1 MQAQLI
7 SDFQQVNMDTNNNKK
22 FIECTPSHE
31 EQRKNI
37 EYVRRRMLEEFDTN
51 PHLYDLCDREKVA
64 TNDFWVSRFIN
75 WLDQGNEKAFDHMK
89 ETFRWRRSYG
99 INCYDPLEI
108 PLEVYQMGPVFRFMD
123 DPEGR
128 SMLYVRCKMHRKI
141 PEIED
146 RIRKSFI
153 NYVEKI
159 DAKAN
164 REFGFNIVFD
174 MNGSGYANVDLDML
188 FFIITTIRK
197 YYPNGNK
204 YTYILGLP
212 WILNSVAKFAL
223 ALIPSDTARK
233 VKFLSLTEF
242 HQLLPSHCIP
252 DFLGGTCIEPY
263 RKIPIG
269 AKDCIT
275 LGKELYGLNEVETK
289 RLLKPSIKFVEEG
302 KAHAVFVD
310 DLVELYL

>member
-7 SDFQQVNMDTNNNKK
+7 SEFATLNMDGNNNSCKSG
-22 FIECTPSHE
+22 EVTVTE

-37 EYVRRRMLEEFDTN
+37 EYVRRRFLEEYEAN
-51 PHLYDLCDREKVA
+51 PHLYDSCDRERVA
-64 TNDFWVSRFIN
+64 KHDYWVSRFIN
-75 WLDQGNEKAFDHMK
+75 WLDQGPEKAFEHMK

-99 INCYDPLEI
+99 VNCYDPLEI
-108 PLEVYQMGPVFRFMD
+108 PLEVYQMGPVFRYLD

-141 PEIED
+141 PEIEE
-146 RIRKSFI
+146 RIKKSFL

-159 DAKAN
+159 DSKAN

-174 MNGSGYANVDLDML
+174 MNGSGYSNVDLDML
-188 FFIITTIRK
+188 FFVITTIRK
-197 YYPNGNK
+197 HYPNGNK

-233 VKFLSLTEF
+233 VKFLSLNEF
-242 HQLLPSHCIP
+242 HQIMPPNTIP
-252 DFLGGTCIEPY
+252 DFLGGTASEVY
-263 RKIPIG
+263 RKIPRG
-269 AKDCIT
+269 AKDCIQ
-275 LGKELYGLNEVETK
+275 LGKEIYGLSETEVLK
-289 RLLKPSIKFVEEG
+289 LLKPSLKYVEEG
-302 KAHAVFVD
+302 KSKAVFVD
-310 DLVELYL
+310 DLIEFYQ